1 MPGVVPH
8 IFTLA
13 VPGRHMDRH
22 ILVSHAI
29 VLYLNTVASVQFH
42 LRHNQF
48 QDGLKVLAMG
58 SIVATIWTL
67 ALLVS
72 GWLSK
77 ASRQSKALLVPQKL
91 LQAVVLA
98 AFYLQIAVCAVELYL
113 VYQFN
118 QKLTPE
124 FFFILFET
132 NLNESREF
140 LAMYGFGR
148 MLLPAVLTALPLFLL
163 PWLHRRSGFRFLRLA
178 TAGVYSLL
186 NIGLVILGFLGFGY
200 WHREFNPS
208 IALFCGLQEY
218 RRDLSGYRQISE
230 SLSAEPPDCRSGSVS
245 PTGSRII
252 AVVLGE
258 STSRH
263 HMGIYG
269 YHRDTTPRLSAMAD
283 RLNIFRNVIS
293 PHSHTNLMMKKL
305 LTFKNND
312 NDGEWYAYPTLINC
326 LRAAGYRT
334 YWISNQE
341 SSGAWANVT
350 SALANQADLQIFN
363 SWRGTDSDMAV
374 PYDRD
379 LLDYLDQILQPGLHQ
394 NSFIV
399 LHLMG
404 NHVNYRD
411 RYPPEFNRFG
421 ASTVPDASRTFL
433 TDAKKQAIS
442 EYDNAVL
449 MSDHIVAEVIERL
462 EKQPLPACVV
472 FLSDHGEEVY
482 DQRNFCG
489 HAESVGNR
497 YMIDIPF
504 IIWLSESFKAL
515 DPEHADPIGSRLDN
529 PYMTDDFI
537 HTILDLAG
545 VESGWFEPERSIVN
559 ASFNPLRKRMY
570 GDRDYDRDI
579 LADRSR
585 YLITRNF
592 NKIWA
597 HRVNSIGKLREAAA
611 VFAGVE
617 LDLVIEGSGDSVRFD
632 VNHPPAGSIGLHL
645 DEYLRQAAG
654 FPELRFWFD
663 IKNLTAGNAGAAWQK
678 LEELIRRHDLDHRV
692 IVESTDPAALAM
704 LADFD
709 QVKTSFYLP
718 YLEEAAM
725 NGESARQTA
734 RDLLQKARIAQA
746 DALSYPAFMH
756 EFVTTNLY
764 PDLQPVDLLTWLPDK
779 RIDNA
784 FDAPVIQGFADD
796 DRIDTVLV
804 GFPTEFDR

>member
-8 IFTLA
+8 KFALA
-13 VPGRHMDRH
+13 VPGRHMDRC

-29 VLYLNTVASVQFH
+29 VFYLNTIASLQFH

-91 LQAVVLA
+91 LQAVVLT
-98 AFYLQIAVCAVELYL
+98 AFYLQIAICAVELFL
-113 VYQFN
+113 VYHFD
-118 QKLTPE
+118 QKLTPQ

-140 LAMYGFGR
+140 LAMHGFGK

-163 PWLHRRSGFRFLRLA
+163 PWLQQRRGFRFLRLA
-178 TAGVYSLL
+178 IAAVY
-186 NIGLVILGFLGFGY
+186 GLVNLGLGILGTMGFEY
-200 WHREFNPS
+200 WYREFNPS
-208 IALFCGLQEY
+208 MALFHGLREY

-230 SLSAEPPDCRSGSVS
+230 SLSAESPDCRSG
-245 PTGSRII
+245 TGSPPGNRII
-252 AVVLGE
+252 AVVIGE

-283 RLNIFRNVIS
+283 RLTIFRNVIS
-293 PHSHTNLMMKKL
+293 PHSHTNPVMKKL

-312 NDGEWYAYPTLINC
+312 NDGEWYTYPTLINC
-326 LRAAGYRT
+326 MRAAGYRT

-341 SSGAWANVT
+341 PSGAWANVT
-350 SALANQADLQIFN
+350 TALANQADVRIFN
-363 SWRGTDSDMAV
+363 SWRSMDSDMAV

-379 LLDYLDQILQPGLHQ
+379 LLNYFDQILQPGLRQ
-394 NSFIV
+394 DTFIV

-411 RYPPEFNRFG
+411 RYPPEFNRFD

-433 TDAKKQAIS
+433 TDAKKQVIS

-449 MSDHIVAEVIERL
+449 MSDHVVAEVIERL
-462 EKQPLPACVV
+462 EKQPLPACVI

-489 HAESVGNR
+489 HTESVGNR
-497 YMIDIPF
+497 YMIEIPF
-504 IIWLSESFKAL
+504 IVWMSESFKSL
-515 DPEHADPIGSRLDN
+515 DPEHADPIGSGLDN

-537 HTILDLAG
+537 HTVLDLAG
-545 VESGWFEPERSIVN
+545 VESGWFEPERSVVN
-559 ASFNPLRKRMY
+559 VSFNPLRKRMY

-597 HRVNSIGKLREAAA
+597 HRVNSIGKLREA
-611 VFAGVE
+611 VTMFAGVE
-617 LDLVIEGSGDSVRFD
+617 LDLVIEGSGDSIRFE
-632 VNHPPAGSIGLHL
+632 VNHPPAGSIGLYL
-645 DEYLRQAAG
+645 DDYLQQAAG
-654 FPELRFWFD
+654 FPELHFWFD
-663 IKNLTAGNAGAAWQK
+663 IKNLTTGNAAAVRQK

-704 LADFD
+704 LGTLD

-718 YLEEAAM
+718 YLEESAM

-734 RDLLQKARIAQA
+734 QDLLQKARLAQA
-746 DALSYPAFMH
+746 DAVSYPAFMH

-764 PDLQPVDLLTWLPDK
+764 PGLQPVDLLTWLPDR

-784 FDAPVIQGFADD
+784 FDAPVIQGFVDD
-796 DRIDTVLV
+796 ERIDTVLV